1 MPAPRPLWKTF
12 LVFLAPMMLS
22 NLLQSLS
29 GTVNGVY
36 LGQMIGVDA
45 LAAASLFFPVM
56 FFFVAFVIGL
66 AAGASVLIGQAW
78 GAGERDAM
86 KAVAGTTMAVA
97 LLLSAIVAIIGG
109 FFTRPLLIALATP
122 PDILDQATA
131 YARIMLLT
139 MPLIYV
145 FIVMT
150 SLPRGVGDTVTP
162 LWALALSTVLGLA
175 MTPALIKGWWGL
187 PQTGVASAAWA
198 SALSTAITLV
208 WLAAYMRRNNHPLA
222 PDATFL
228 RAVRIDGILLRKI
241 LHIGIPTALGMIV
254 MSLAELVLLGLV
266 NGFGSGATAAYG
278 AVNQVMTYT
287 QFPAI
292 SISIT
297 VSIFGAQAIGAG
309 HTNRLNAIV
318 RTGLL
323 MNLVLTGAL
332 VALGYLSS
340 RLLMGFFITDPAVL
354 ELGQRWLYVVLWSSV
369 LFGMALTFSGMM
381 RASGTVFVPLGL
393 SFLAI
398 AVIEVPSAI
407 LLSRAIGIEGIWAAY
422 PICFCAMF
430 VLQMSYYMLVWRKR
444 KVERLI

>member
-1 MPAPRPLWKTF
+1 
-12 LVFLAPMMLS
+12 
-22 NLLQSLS
+22 
-29 GTVNGVY
+29 
-36 LGQMIGVDA
+36 
-45 LAAASLFFPVM
+45 
-56 FFFVAFVIGL
+56 
-66 AAGASVLIGQAW
+66 
-78 GAGERDAM
+78 
-86 KAVAGTTMAVA
+86 
-97 LLLSAIVAIIGG
+97 
-109 FFTRPLLIALATP
+109 
-122 PDILDQATA
+122 
-131 YARIMLLT
+131 
-139 MPLIYV
+139 
-145 FIVMT
+145 MT